1 MLVSMILSYSTVADS
16 ILQMAEPHKAAEEA
30 LKKVAARLECGI
42 CLDQYK
48 DPKLLPCFHVFCK
61 QCLERLVQKRDGQS
75 VLQCPNCRRTTAL
88 PLQGVSGLQ
97 SDFHANHL
105 FEIQDTL
112 AKVKEPQKIQC
123 EKCKKST
130 ANGFCR
136 DCDKFVCDKC
146 TEIHQTW
153 EEYNTHQI
161 VTIQSV
167 QADAASFIPPK
178 KKVLYCQKHKEKLLE
193 IYCETC
199 NELICSNCT
208 IRLHQGHQ
216 YDVASDTFAKHKQEI
231 TDQLEPI
238 KRHLATVNTALHSF
252 DARSKEIQDQRE
264 THQAD
269 IHKQIDQLQQALE
282 QRRTELIGQL
292 DQLTQHK
299 LKSLAA
305 QRDQVD
311 LLHTQL
317 TSCLEY
323 VEGSLKT
330 GTQEEILG
338 MKGSLLQQIKQLTGD
353 FNSGILAPKEEANIL
368 IVGDSDLHHACEV
381 FAEVEKSA
389 CPEKCYCTGHGIKSA
404 KVGELATFI
413 VHAIDEND
421 KECQQPVKGLST
433 ELVSCKAN
441 TKAECQVR
449 RVGES
454 EYELQYQPVTRGQHQ
469 LHVRINGKSIK
480 GNPYTVVAM
489 PSLQSLGKPVRT
501 IRNTKS
507 PWGIASNSKGQIV
520 VAEYNGHCI
529 SVFTPEGHK
538 IRSFGSQG
546 STQGQFYLPRG
557 VAVDRD
563 DNIIVMDSGNH
574 RVQKFTSEGNFLVT
588 VGTRGSSALRFEYPT
603 GVGINSMNDKVYILE
618 SGNHRI
624 QILNMDLTY
633 SSSFGVRGSGDR
645 QFTSPYDIAFDSI
658 NNLYIVDNNHHRIQ
672 VFTPDG
678 KFLRKFG
685 TYGSGN
691 GQLNWP
697 YGIATD
703 GNDTV
708 YVAESGNHRISI
720 FTTQGQF
727 LRSIGSRGAADG
739 QLQSPQGVAINKD
752 GFILVSDYGNNR
764 IQIF

>member
-1 MLVSMILSYSTVADS
+1 
-16 ILQMAEPHKAAEEA
+16 MAEPHKVAEEA

-61 QCLERLVQKRDGQS
+61 QCLERLVQKRGGQS

-112 AKVKEPQKIQC
+112 AKVKEPQKIEC

-130 ANGFCR
+130 ATRFCR
-136 DCDKFVCDKC
+136 DCGKFICDKC
-146 TEIHQTW
+146 TEMHQTW
-153 EEYNTHQI
+153 EEYSTHQI

-216 YDVASDTFAKHKQEI
+216 YDVASDTFTKHKQEI

-252 DARSKEIQDQRE
+252 DDRSKEIQDQRE
-264 THQAD
+264 THQAN
-269 IHKQIDQLQQALE
+269 IHKRINELQQALE
-282 QRRTELIGQL
+282 QRKTELIGQL

-317 TSCLEY
+317 SSCLEY

-330 GTQEEILG
+330 GTQGEILG

-353 FNSGILAPKEEANIL
+353 FNPGILAPKEEANIL
-368 IVGDSDLHHACEV
+368 LVADSDLHHACEK
-381 FAEVEKSA
+381 FAEVVTHSSVCT

-404 KVGELATFI
+404 KVGELATFT
-413 VHAIDEND
+413 VHTIDVRD
-421 KECQQPVKGLST
+421 KECPQPVKGLST

-441 TKAECQVR
+441 TKVECQVR

-469 LHVRINGKSIK
+469 LHIRINGKSIK
-480 GNPYTVVAM
+480 GSPYTVVAM

-501 IRNTKS
+501 IGNIQS
-507 PWGIASNSKGQIV
+507 PWGIAINSKGQIV
-520 VAEYNGHCI
+520 VAEFNGHCI

-538 IRSFGSQG
+538 IRSFGSRG
-546 STQGQFYLPRG
+546 SAQGQFHLPRG

-563 DNIIVMDSGNH
+563 DNIIVMDGGNH
-574 RVQKFTSEGNFLVT
+574 RVQKFTSEGKFLAT
-588 VGTRGSSALRFEYPT
+588 VGTRGSSALQFSCPT
-603 GVGINSMNDKVYILE
+603 GVGINSMNDKLYILE
-618 SGNHRI
+618 QSNHRI

-633 SSSFGVRGSGDR
+633 SSSFGVHGSGDG
-645 QFTSPYDIAFDSI
+645 QFNNPYDIAFDSI
-658 NNLYIVDNNHHRIQ
+658 NNLYIVDTSNHRIQ

-685 TYGSGN
+685 TNGSGN
-691 GQLNWP
+691 GQLNYP
-697 YGIATD
+697 YSIAID

-708 YVAESGNHRISI
+708 YVADGNNYRISI
-720 FTTQGQF
+720 FTAQGQF
-727 LRSIGSRGAADG
+727 LRSIGSKGTADG
-739 QLQSPQGVAINKD
+739 QLQSPQGVAIDKD
-752 GFILVSDYGNNR
+752 GFILVSDNGNDR

>member
-1 MLVSMILSYSTVADS
+1 
-16 ILQMAEPHKAAEEA
+16 MAEPHTVAEEA

-42 CLDQYK
+42 CLDQYN

-61 QCLERLVQKRDGQS
+61 QCLERLVQKRAGQS

-97 SDFHANHL
+97 SDFHASHL

-130 ANGFCR
+130 ATGFCR
-136 DCDKFVCDKC
+136 DCGKFICDKC
-146 TEIHQTW
+146 TEMHQTW
-153 EEYNTHQI
+153 EEYNTHEI
-161 VTIQSV
+161 ATIQNV
-167 QADAASFIPPK
+167 QADAASFIPRK
-178 KKVLYCQKHKEKLLE
+178 KKVLYCQKHKDKLLE

-216 YDVASDTFAKHKQEI
+216 YDVASDTFKKHKQEI

-238 KRHLATVNTALHSF
+238 KCHLATVNTALPSF
-252 DARSKEIQDQRE
+252 DARAKEIQDQRE

-269 IHKQIDQLQQALE
+269 IHKRINQLQQALE

-299 LKSLAA
+299 LKTLAA
-305 QRDQVD
+305 ERDQVE

-323 VEGSLKT
+323 VEGSLTT

-338 MKGSLLQQIKQLTGD
+338 MKGSLLQQISQITGN

-368 IVGDSDLHHACEV
+368 LVADSDLHHACKG
-381 FAEVEKSA
+381 FAKMVAQEKSV
-389 CPEKCYCTGHGIKSA
+389 CPEKCYCTGDGIKSA
-404 KVGELATFI
+404 KIGELATFI
-413 VHAIDEND
+413 VHAVDGSD
-421 KECQQPVKGLST
+421 KECQQPVKGLSI
-433 ELVSCKAN
+433 ELVSCRAS
-441 TKAECQVR
+441 TKVECQVR
-449 RVGES
+449 QVGES
-454 EYELQYQPVTRGQHQ
+454 EYEVQYQPVNRGQHQ
-469 LHVRINGKSIK
+469 LHIRINGKSIK
-480 GNPYTVVAM
+480 GSPHTVVAR

-501 IRNTKS
+501 IGNVQS
-507 PWGIASNSKGQIV
+507 PWGTAVNSKGEIV
-520 VAEYNGHCI
+520 VAELGRHCI

-546 STQGQFYLPRG
+546 SAQGQLSAPRG
-557 VAVDRD
+557 MAVDRD
-563 DNIIVMDSGNH
+563 DNIIVMDSGNN
-574 RVQKFTSEGNFLVT
+574 RVQKFTSEGKFLVT
-588 VGTRGSSALRFEYPT
+588 VGTKGSSALQFSWPT
-603 GVGINSMNDKVYILE
+603 GVGINSVNDKVYISE
-618 SGNHRI
+618 QGNHRI

-633 SSSFGVRGSGDR
+633 SSSFGSRGSGDG
-645 QFTSPYDIAFDSI
+645 QFSHPDGIAFDSK
-658 NNLYIVDNNHHRIQ
+658 NNVYIADTYNHRIQ

-685 TYGSGN
+685 TAGSGD
-691 GQLNWP
+691 GQLNSP
-697 YGIATD
+697 YSIAID

-708 YVAESGNHRISI
+708 YVADFNNNRISV

-727 LRSIGSRGAADG
+727 LRSIGSEGTADG
-739 QLQSPQGVAINKD
+739 QLRTPRGVAIDKA
-752 GFILVSDYGNNR
+752 GFILVSDHGNNR
-764 IQIF
+764 IQMF